1 MGCSYMAKTTTT
13 YKSINEVTPAK
24 IAPIDRIA
32 AMNGDVQT
40 TLASIGGAGNA
51 PLAFNIL
58 RQIDALAA
66 EICSPDFLAILD
78 CTSKASGTGFS
89 FALRFSKDGERKAG
103 KAQRGIQK
111 QWAGIASFSDGV
123 PLLRERISKVHSTVM
138 RKAALIE

>member
-1 MGCSYMAKTTTT
+1 MGVPYMAKTTTT
-13 YKSINEVTPAK
+13 YKAINEITPAK

-32 AMNGDVQT
+32 AMHDDVQA

-51 PLAFNIL
+51 PLAFSIL

-66 EICSPDFLAILD
+66 EICSPGFLALLD

-89 FALRFSKDGERKAG
+89 FALRFSKDGERKAN
-103 KAQRGIQK
+103 KEQRSTQK
-111 QWAGIASFSDGV
+111 QWSGIASFAEGV

-138 RKAALIE
+138 RKAALVE